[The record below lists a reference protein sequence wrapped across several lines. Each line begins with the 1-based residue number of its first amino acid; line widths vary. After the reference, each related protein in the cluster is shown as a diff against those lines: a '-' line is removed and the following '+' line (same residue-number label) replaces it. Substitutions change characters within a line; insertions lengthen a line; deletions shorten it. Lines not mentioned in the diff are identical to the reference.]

1 MGIGLRDGDGGRASA
16 DSYDLDALAVSDR
29 FRLFNFT
36 RRDEAL
42 AYLWVLRAMD
52 RLRGMHV
59 AQSHTD
65 DVAAVLSELAA
76 AHDGV
81 PPSVG
86 NLRERL
92 DNLADDGVLHRLEDA
107 SRAGSLARYR
117 NRQSVYQF
125 TELGHR
131 AYTAVEGVLAA
142 TAAGREPVPA
152 GVLRHRA

>member
-1 MGIGLRDGDGGRASA
+1 MGMADGSA

-42 AYLWVLRAMD
+42 AYLWVLRARD

-65 DVAAVLSELAA
+65 DGAAVLSELAA
-76 AHDGV
+76 AHDGA

-92 DNLADDGVLHRLEDA
+92 DNLSDDGVLHRLEDA
-107 SRAGSLARYR
+107 SRAGS
-117 NRQSVYQF
+117 
-125 TELGHR
+125 
-131 AYTAVEGVLAA
+131 
-142 TAAGREPVPA
+142 
-152 GVLRHRA
+152 